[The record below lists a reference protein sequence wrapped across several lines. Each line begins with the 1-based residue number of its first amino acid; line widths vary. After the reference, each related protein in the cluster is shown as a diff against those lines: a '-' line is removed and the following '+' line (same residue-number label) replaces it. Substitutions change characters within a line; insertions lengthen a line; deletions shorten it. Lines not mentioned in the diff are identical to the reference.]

1 MIRSFALVSVLLAP
15 PALAVS
21 LDMPAN
27 AQLQAEETLAL
38 GSYIVATGAFSVD
51 QFPGVSAEGEVL
63 RQAWHF
69 AVPDL
74 STLQI
79 LAPLREQLTADGF
92 SILFECN
99 TDQCGGFDFRFGID
113 VMDAADM
120 YVDLGDFRYL
130 AARADRAAQVDQ
142 AGGPEYVSLLVS
154 RSSLLGFLQVTR
166 IGPPTEAPAIV
177 TVAQP
182 PVRASGATPP
192 GDFAAEIE
200 RNGRVIL
207 FDLAFETGSAQL
219 GPGPFASLQ
228 TLADYLLANPSR
240 HVALVGHTDSQG
252 ALDANIALSKR
263 RAGSVLERLATDFA
277 IPRSQLAAEGMGF
290 LSPMASNLTPE
301 GRDLNRRVEVIIT
314 STE

>member
-1 MIRSFALVSVLLAP
+1 MIRPFALVFLLQAQ
-15 PALAVS
+15 PALAVTF
-21 LDMPAN
+21 DMPGN
-27 AQLQAEETLAL
+27 AQLQIEEKLAL
-38 GSYIVATGAFSVD
+38 GSYTVPTGAFAQGQTPSVT
-51 QFPGVSAEGEVL
+51 AEGEVL
-63 RQAWHF
+63 RQAWQYD
-69 AVPDL
+69 APDL

-79 LAPLREQLTADGF
+79 LVPLRDQLTADGF

-130 AARADRAAQVDQ
+130 AAKANGAD
-142 AGGPEYVSLLVS
+142 GPEYVSLLVS
-154 RSSLLGFLQVTR
+154 RSSLLGFLQITR
-166 IGPPTEAPAIV
+166 IGPTTEVPAIV

-182 PVRASGATPP
+182 PVRAAGTAPP
-192 GDFAAEIE
+192 DDFAAEIE
-200 RNGRVIL
+200 SNGRVIL
-207 FDLAFETGSAQL
+207 SDLAFETGSAQL

-240 HVALVGHTDSQG
+240 RVALVGHTDSEG
-252 ALDANIALSKR
+252 SLDANIALSKR
-263 RAGSVLERLATDFA
+263 RAGSVLERLVTEYA
-277 IPRSQLAAEGMGF
+277 IPRNQLAAEGMGF

>member
-1 MIRSFALVSVLLAP
+1 MIRSLAILSALLAH
-15 PALAVS
+15 PALAVT

-38 GSYIVATGAFSVD
+38 GSYAIATGAFSAD
-51 QFPGVSAEGEVL
+51 QFPSVLAEGEVL
-63 RQAWHF
+63 RQAWHYD
-69 AVPDL
+69 APDL

-79 LAPLREQLTADGF
+79 LVPLREQLVADGF

-130 AARADRAAQVDQ
+130 AARSDRTD
-142 AGGPEYVSLLVS
+142 GPEYVSLLVS

-166 IGPPTEAPAIV
+166 IGAPTEAPAIV
-177 TVAQP
+177 TAAQP
-182 PVRASGATPP
+182 PVRATGTAPP

-200 RNGRVIL
+200 VNGRVIL
-207 FDLAFETGSAQL
+207 SDLTFETGSAQL

-240 HVALVGHTDSQG
+240 RVALVGHTDSQG

-263 RAGSVLERLATDFA
+263 RAGSVLERLVTDYA

-290 LSPMASNLTPE
+290 LSPLASNLTPE